1 MEKMRNVT
9 KKEMQEA
16 VISQEIMDDMEAE
29 IKKHDSYG
37 VPENLSIGFKIFKDG
52 QNMQMVKCKKCG
64 HIMAIKDSDY
74 NCGEIRCEGC
84 NSVNKFYPYGG
95 DDSFGSYGFYSRRS
109 NHISDDKKV
118 LLFKKIEPGF
128 FIAALYVR
136 LIYQKM
142 DEKAAFVEGAEND
155 FLTSD
160 IEIKYSQREIIVF
173 SPKKGVLMI
182 SYNYGKVEI
191 PKNDDRNNRCLD
203 DFFKGKL
210 IMNEDVVE
218 FFDAIKTNES
228 GELSNKSL
236 MEASV
241 LYNKNLIWAAKA
253 AKENREKN
261 KPKTIN
267 DSTKPADIES
277 VTKMIAK
284 SKQEIL
290 SFVTENNGNIVKYH
304 LFCSCGNN
312 EYGQV
317 EKQNGYIPPMRCSNC
332 GKFSKRVD
340 PRTVSYP
347 NRISL
352 SVQNNNCFK
361 YELVDKDAVLAR
373 EFKYDIEY
381 IDGEIFINNVVE
393 RGRFFFLKKSI
404 EIYARSYVAR
414 DGESVLE
421 WTKGRRGS
429 YNITNVKSECNSDR
443 APILLNTKEE
453 LKQIIND
460 SFLQKTGVKQAWG
473 LEENFAGLEPVG
485 LFTSSSYLYNWYAK
499 PYIELSIKAG
509 LISATHDL
517 LIETEPDEKRKNASN
532 IEELFGVTKTILKIA
547 RKRDLGLVGISQLAS
562 CYKIQSNFSIELWDE
577 LVNSGVNIYHVC
589 EVCRKNSCS
598 VTKMMEYLQ
607 SCYDHQCIEK
617 SQALTIYADYSRM
630 ATQMGY
636 NMSDKSIRWPNSLK
650 KEHDKAMFAYKVVA
664 DEMKKKAFEDNC
676 NLFRKYEYRDD
687 KYTIIIPQKSEE
699 VVAEGQRQRHCVASY
714 ISSIEEGR
722 TCICFLRRRSDVDTP
737 YFTVEV
743 RDGYV
748 YQVKGYCNC
757 YPDRSDREL
766 IEFIEKWAK
775 KNSLALDYRNH

>member
-9 KKEMQEA
+9 KKDMQEA
-16 VISQEIMDDMEAE
+16 VISQEIMDRMEEE
-29 IKKHDSYG
+29 IKKHDSYD
-37 VPENLSIGFKIFKDG
+37 VPENLSIGFKIFKNG
-52 QNMQMVKCKKCG
+52 QNMEMIKCKKCG
-64 HIMAIKDSDY
+64 HIMTIENSDY
-74 NCGEIRCEGC
+74 NCGEIECEGC
-84 NSVNKFYPYGG
+84 HSINKFYPYGG
-95 DDSFGSYGFYSRRS
+95 DSSFSYGFYSRRS
-109 NHISDDKKV
+109 SHISDDKKV

-136 LIYQKM
+136 LIYQKR

-210 IMNEDVVE
+210 IMNDDVVE

-236 MEASV
+236 KEASV

-253 AKENREKN
+253 AKEGREKN

-267 DSTKPADIES
+267 DSTEAANIES

-284 SKQEIL
+284 SKQETL

-317 EKQNGYIPPMRCSNC
+317 EKQNGYIPPMKCSNC
-332 GKFSKRVD
+332 GKFSKKVE
-340 PRTVSYP
+340 PHAVCYP
-347 NRISL
+347 SKVSL

-361 YELVDKDAVLAR
+361 YELVNNDTVLAR
-373 EFKYDIEY
+373 GFKYDIEY
-381 IDGEIFINNVVE
+381 VDGGIFITHVVE
-393 RGRFFFLKKSI
+393 QTRFFFNKKSV
-404 EIYARSYVAR
+404 EIYAKGYVVR

-421 WTKGRRGS
+421 WSKGRRGS
-429 YNITNVKSECNSDR
+429 YNITDIKSGYSSDR
-443 APILLNTKEE
+443 APILLNTNEE

-460 SFLQKTGVKQAWG
+460 SFLQRTGVKQAWG
-473 LEENFAGLEPVG
+473 LEENLAGLEPAG
-485 LFTSSSYLYNWYAK
+485 MFTSSSYLYNWYAK
-499 PYIELSIKAG
+499 PYIELSIKSG
-509 LISATHDL
+509 LINATHDL
-517 LIETEPDEKRKNASN
+517 IIETEPDEDRKKASN

-547 RKRDLGLVGISQLAS
+547 RKRNLGLTGIGQLAL

-577 LVNSGVNIYHVC
+577 LVSSGVNINHVC
-589 EVCRKNSCS
+589 EVCHKNSCS
-598 VTKMMEYLQ
+598 ITKMMEYLQ
-607 SCYDHQCIEK
+607 SCYDYQCIEK

-630 ATQMGY
+630 ATKMGY

-650 KEHDKAMFAYKVVA
+650 KEHDKAMFAYRVVE

-676 NLFRKYEYRDD
+676 NIFRKYEYKDD
-687 KYTIIIPQKSEE
+687 KYAIIVPRKSEE

-775 KNSLALDYRNH
+775 KNSLILDYRNH

>member
-775 KNSLALDYRNH
+775 KNSLVLDYRNH

>member
-95 DDSFGSYGFYSRRS
+95 DGSFGSYGFYSRRS

-373 EFKYDIEY
+373 KFKYDIEY
-381 IDGEIFINNVVE
+381 IDGEISINNVVE

-429 YNITNVKSECNSDR
+429 YNIYNSDR

>member
-757 YPDRSDREL
+757 YPDRFDREL

-775 KNSLALDYRNH
+775 KNSLVLDYRNH

>member
-95 DDSFGSYGFYSRRS
+95 DGSFGSYGFYSRRS

-381 IDGEIFINNVVE
+381 IDGEISINNVVE
-393 RGRFFFLKKSI
+393 RRRFFFLKKSI

-429 YNITNVKSECNSDR
+429 YKYNSDR

-485 LFTSSSYLYNWYAK
+485 LFTNSSYLYNWYAK

-532 IEELFGVTKTILKIA
+532 IEDLFGVTKTILKIA

-757 YPDRSDREL
+757 YPDRFDREL

-775 KNSLALDYRNH
+775 KNSLVLDYRNH

>member
-95 DDSFGSYGFYSRRS
+95 DDSFGLYGFYSRRS

-381 IDGEIFINNVVE
+381 IDGEISVNNVVE
-393 RGRFFFLKKSI
+393 WGRFFFLKKSI

-429 YNITNVKSECNSDR
+429 YNITNVKSEYNSDR

-775 KNSLALDYRNH
+775 KNSLVLDYRNH